1 MIPAQTP
8 FQKGD
13 KVVAYCRYSEGD
25 EQGLKNTS
33 TKEQA
38 EAITEYCRVHGLEL
52 VKIFEDPFA
61 SGRSVSGRDHYLE
74 MLSFLLHK
82 KRTGIQ
88 GVILWDYER
97 YGRNYDRAQ
106 YDAAQLRMKGYKIFS
121 MQQPIIDN
129 GPFSHVLE
137 AMYFASAQNQSD
149 MISADVKRALQNN
162 FQKYKVIPRSCIP
175 DGWIPVP
182 VNMGVDTD
190 GSPRIGYKAEP
201 DPEYKDRIRE
211 AIEGRLNLGY
221 RVSDMQTV
229 IGGIFEKH
237 YSKTKKLLSKPL
249 LYGSFTYGGTTMEE
263 YCEPIIDKE
272 MFDRLQIYNE
282 EVPHKA
288 RKEGAGAYSADR
300 TLLSGLCYC
309 GVCGERSYIC
319 RRKAKNRMYETYYCN
334 HKHSGI
340 SREYLESFVLE
351 KAKELLADEQ
361 YYKDREIILEQLKTP
376 SGRKA
381 DVTAMKSEIGQI
393 NRKLDHLAEIILES
407 EDMPETMLKKMK
419 DLERKRDSL
428 LKQID
433 DISSADP
440 TDKIAE
446 AADILRK
453 SVLSVLESERSSTD
467 DLRAALSV
475 FIIAIVTY
483 PDKNISI
490 YYTLPGLS
498 EVGGIKA
505 QPAQLLTK
513 NLLVVGSE
521 PRVKISAPPEGTP
534 LYAQLIPLGGLLL
547 CLYSSASRRACT
559 AALQ

>member
-25 EQGLKNTS
+25 EQGMKNTS

-38 EAITEYCRVHGLEL
+38 EAIAEYCRVHGLEL

-61 SGRSVSGRDHYLE
+61 SGRSVQGRDHYLE
-74 MLSFLLHK
+74 MLSYLLHK
-82 KRTGIQ
+82 KKTDIQ

-106 YDAAQLRMKGYKIFS
+106 CDAAQLRMKGYKIFS

-182 VNMGVDTD
+182 VNMGVYSD
-190 GSPRIGYKAEP
+190 GTPRIGYKAEP
-201 DPEYKDRIRE
+201 DPEYKDRIKE
-211 AIEGRLNLGY
+211 AIKGRLNRGY

-229 IGGIFEKH
+229 IGGIFAKH
-237 YSKTKKLLSKPL
+237 NAKVKKLISKPL
-249 LYGSFTYGGTTMEE
+249 LYGSFTYGGTTMEN

-272 MFDRLQIYNE
+272 TFDRLQIYNE
-282 EVPHKA
+282 EVPHKT
-288 RKEGAGAYSADR
+288 RKEGAGAYSTDR
-300 TLLSGLCYC
+300 TMLSGLCYC
-309 GVCGERSYIC
+309 GVCGEKSYIF

-334 HKHSGI
+334 QKHTGI

-351 KAKELLADEQ
+351 KAIELLSDEQ
-361 YYKDREIILEQLKTP
+361 YEKDLDLILEQLKTP
-376 SGRKA
+376 SGRKTE
-381 DVTAMKSEIGQI
+381 VTAMKSEIGQI
-393 NRKLDHLAEIILES
+393 NRKLDHLAELILES

-419 DLERKRDSL
+419 ELEKRRDSL
-428 LKQID
+428 LKQIE
-433 DISSADP
+433 DINNEDP
-440 TDKIAE
+440 TKKIAE
-446 AADILRK
+446 TAGMLRK
-453 SVLSVLESERSSTD
+453 SILSVLKNEKSSTD
-467 DLRAALSV
+467 DIRAALSL
-475 FIIAIVTY
+475 FIIAVVTY
-483 PDKNISI
+483 PEKNISI

-498 EVGGIKA
+498 NVGGIKD
-505 QPAQLLTK
+505 QPPQPFNK
-513 NLLVVGSE
+513 NLLVVVGE
-521 PRVKISAPPEGTP
+521 PRVNFSAPPEGTP
-534 LYAQLIPLGGLLL
+534 LYTQLLAWAGVLL
-547 CLYSSASRRACT
+547 CAFIHQR
-559 AALQ
+559 Q